1 MIVYKMT
8 TIDLFTEIDEIKA
21 ERLNF
26 ETGEGVTKY
35 RDASVSKFLQRMF
48 NYYAKEGW
56 EFEKVQVVSAEQVN
70 GFAIGK
76 ASSAVG
82 KFANALVA
90 NALNTSP
97 NTFSQGGVEV
107 FVFKKKLDDT
117 EAKSYFDNE
126 IETLHKNEVKFV
138 KNDVP
143 DNVSS
148 MFEKILAGKKL
159 DHAELKNFFKETLG
173 VELRYK
179 SGVLSSSYDFEFEG
193 QERTFNDYETLIQF
207 AVNRLKK

>member
-21 ERLNF
+21 ERSNF
-26 ETGEGVTKY
+26 ETGDGVTKY

-56 EFEKVQVVSAEQVN
+56 EFEKVQIVSAEQVN
-70 GFAIGK
+70 AFAIGK
-76 ASSAVG
+76 TLFAVG
-82 KFANALVA
+82 QFANVLAA
-90 NALNTSP
+90 AAMKTSP

-107 FVFKKKLDDT
+107 FIFKKKLDDI

-126 IETLHKNEVKFV
+126 IEELHKSEVKYV
-138 KNDVP
+138 KNNVP
-143 DNVSS
+143 DTVLQ
-148 MFEKILAGKKL
+148 MYEKILAGKKL
-159 DHAELKNFFKETLG
+159 DYEELKTFFKETLG
-173 VELRYK
+173 VDLRYK
-179 SGVLSSSYDFEFEG
+179 SGMLSSSYDFDFEG

-207 AVNRLKK
+207 AVNRLKN

>member
-21 ERLNF
+21 ERANF

-56 EFEKVQVVSAEQVN
+56 EFEKVQIVSAEQVN

-76 ASSAVG
+76 ASFAVG

-117 EAKSYFDNE
+117 QAKSYFDDE
-126 IETLHKNEVKFV
+126 IEKLHKNEVKYV

-143 DNVSS
+143 DNVSP

-159 DHAELKNFFKETLG
+159 DHEELKNFFKETLG
-173 VELRYK
+173 VELGYK
-179 SGVLSSSYDFEFEG
+179 SGMLSSSYDFEFEG